1 MKKIALLMMAWM
13 GALMMQADDNYPYL
27 TFETTDGA
35 KVSVNTESLKL
46 TINGTTLTVG
56 GQQFT
61 LTNLS
66 KMYFSTADESTT
78 TGIDEVGS
86 ATLDDATEIY
96 DLSGKKM
103 ATSDW
108 SNGQLPRG
116 EYIVKTKE
124 RTCKIVVK

>member
-1 MKKIALLMMAWM
+1 MKKIVFLMMVWM

-56 GQQFT
+56 DQQFT

-116 EYIVKTKE
+116 VYIVKTKE

>member
-1 MKKIALLMMAWM
+1 MKKIVFLMMVWM
-13 GALMMQADDNYPYL
+13 GALMVQADDNYPYL

-116 EYIVKTKE
+116 VYIVKTKE

>member
-1 MKKIALLMMAWM
+1 MV
-13 GALMMQADDNYPYL
+13 QADDNYPYL

-56 GQQFT
+56 DQQFT

-116 EYIVKTKE
+116 VYIVKTKE

>member
-1 MKKIALLMMAWM
+1 MKKIVFLMMVWM

-46 TINGTTLTVG
+46 AINGTTLTVG
-56 GQQFT
+56 DQQFT

-116 EYIVKTKE
+116 VYIVKTKE

>member
-1 MKKIALLMMAWM
+1 MKKIVFLMMAWM

-27 TFETTDGA
+27 TFETTDGT

-56 GQQFT
+56 DQQFT

-116 EYIVKTKE
+116 VYIVKTKE